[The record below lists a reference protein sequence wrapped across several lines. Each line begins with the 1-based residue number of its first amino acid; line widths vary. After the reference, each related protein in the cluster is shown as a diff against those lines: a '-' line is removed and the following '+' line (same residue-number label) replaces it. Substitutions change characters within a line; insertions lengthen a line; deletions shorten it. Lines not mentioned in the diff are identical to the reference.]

1 MRQRVEWRVGM
12 GASIALPGVARAQAP
27 AAAAPT
33 WFALLPDVLCGLA
46 ALALVAFGLWL
57 LYLAVVRLDGG
68 EFSFRRHAGGFGG
81 SSTGWQVSQSMA
93 RLVAG
98 LTLILL
104 ALALAMARLPVKE
117 DAKAEAPADAKS
129 ESRAASAPDA
139 KASPAS
145 APASAK

>member
-1 MRQRVEWRVGM
+1 MRQRIEWRVGM
-12 GASIALPGVARAQAP
+12 GAAIALPTVARAQAP

-33 WFALLPDVLCGLA
+33 WFALLPDVMCGVA

-57 LYLAVVRLDGG
+57 LYLSVVRLDGG

-104 ALALAMARLPVKE
+104 ALALAMARLPLKE
-117 DAKAEAPADAKS
+117 DARPEAAADAK
-129 ESRAASAPDA
+129 AAAAPEA

-145 APASAK
+145 SAASAK